1 MPKAYAAVALSVIMG
16 AIFWSLSW
24 AIASGLMV
32 LLLYHVRKLQQ
43 LDVWLNNDDRLAE
56 LPESQGIWGR
66 VFDRIEELQVK
77 HFKSEQELTTAILRI
92 QKSANALREGVITV
106 DASGALEWW
115 NLSARKMF
123 GLKNKQD
130 RGAPLLHL
138 LREPNFFRYYHHA
151 DFGQPIYVQSPVNPE
166 RVLEIAVTSFAKGD
180 NLLIVRDMT
189 DSIKLENMRRDFIGN
204 ISHELCTPLTVI
216 QGYLET
222 FQLHY
227 PELDADVQKS
237 HARMLAQAHR
247 MTNLV
252 QDMLVLSRLEGS
264 IDRSKFVRNQMSIL
278 LAQAISRGHD
288 TARKLD
294 KKVTIELCLE
304 RQASVVGVKS
314 EILSVLT
321 HLVTNAVKYTQHGG
335 RVDIALHTT
344 NDGWCINVSD
354 NGIGIGQKH
363 LPRLTERFYR
373 VDPSRSSA
381 SGGTGLGLAIVER
394 IVLRHEG
401 SLDIS
406 SQKGKGS
413 HFTCTFPHQN
423 MPSSDKRSD
432 VKNIIITP
440 KH

>member
-1 MPKAYAAVALSVIMG
+1 MKQAKVSKIYAAVALSVILG

-24 AIASGLMV
+24 AIASGLMAI
-32 LLLYHVRKLQQ
+32 LLYHARKLQQ
-43 LDVWLNNDDRLAE
+43 LDVWLNSDDRLAE
-56 LPESQGIWGR
+56 LPDSQGIWGR

-115 NLSARKMF
+115 NLSARKML
-123 GLKNKQD
+123 GLKKKQD
-130 RGAPLLHL
+130 RGAPLVHL
-138 LREPNFFRYYHHA
+138 LREPSFFRYYHHA
-151 DFGQPIYVQSPVNPE
+151 DFSQPIYVQSPVNPE
-166 RVLEIAVTSFAKGD
+166 QVLEIAVTTFAKGE

-189 DSIKLENMRRDFIGN
+189 DSIKQENMRRDFIGN
-204 ISHELCTPLTVI
+204 VSHELRTPLTVM
-216 QGYLET
+216 QGYLES
-222 FQLHY
+222 FQLHH
-227 PELDADVQKS
+227 PELHTDVQKG
-237 HARMLAQAHR
+237 HTRMLAQTHR

-252 QDMLVLSRLEGS
+252 QDLLVLSRLEES
-264 IDRSKFVRNQMSIL
+264 IDRSKFVRNEMSPL
-278 LAQAISRGHD
+278 LTQAISKGHD
-288 TARKLD
+288 SAQKLR

-335 RVDIALHTT
+335 RVDVTLYKT

-381 SGGTGLGLAIVER
+381 SGGTGLGLAIVKC
-394 IVLRHEG
+394 IMLRHKG

-406 SQKGKGS
+406 SQEGKGS
-413 HFTCTFPHQN
+413 RFTCTFPHQDI
-423 MPSSDKRSD
+423 PPSDK
-432 VKNIIITP
+432 
-440 KH
+440 